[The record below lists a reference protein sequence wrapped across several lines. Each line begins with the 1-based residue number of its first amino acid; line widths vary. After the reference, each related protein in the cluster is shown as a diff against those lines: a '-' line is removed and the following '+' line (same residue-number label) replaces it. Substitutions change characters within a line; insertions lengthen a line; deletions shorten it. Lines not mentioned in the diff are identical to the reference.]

1 MASNTMT
8 HIDYTT
14 FAPNTDCG
22 YSKPRINKVGGK
34 SVGIISTKDKKQLKI
49 STPVML
55 TWGVNERENEQT
67 GRKTFD
73 MSLQFPNDDY
83 KTPEAEVFLQ
93 KMVDF
98 QEKIKNDAVENAK
111 EWFNKSKMTK
121 DQVDVLFHPMLAYPK
136 DKESGEVD
144 ENRAPTL
151 KVKLEYW
158 DEKFKC
164 ELYDMKYEPLFNPK
178 QENEFEP
185 NEIITKLS
193 NLKCVIKCGGIWFA
207 NGKFGVTWNLEQA
220 CVKPKEDLSG
230 RCFLKLTDEEKLRIG
245 ETNTKV
251 EETEEKVGLE
261 LTEDSD
267 DETETQQETETSEEK
282 PHAEE
287 EEEPKKKKVQ
297 RKKK

>member
-121 DQVDVLFHPMLAYPK
+121 DQVDVLFHPMLTYPK
-136 DKESGEVD
+136 DKETGDVD
-144 ENRAPTL
+144 ETRPPTL

-158 DEKFKC
+158 ESQFKC
-164 ELYDMKYEPLFNPK
+164 ELYDMKLGSLFPN
-178 QENEFEP
+178 ENEIMP
-185 NEIITKLS
+185 YDLITKGS
-193 NLKCVIKCGGIWFA
+193 NIKCVVKCGGIWFA
-207 NGKFGVTWNLEQA
+207 NGKFGVTWNLVQA
-220 CVKPKEDLSG
+220 CVKPKESIVG
-230 RCFLKLTDEEKLRIG
+230 KCVLKLTENEKKMMG
-245 ETNTKV
+245 
-251 EETEEKVGLE
+251 ETEEQEEETTEKVGVE
-261 LTEDSD
+261 LTEDSE
-267 DETETQQETETSEEK
+267 DETEQVQESEQ
-282 PHAEE
+282 
-287 EEEPKKKKVQ
+287 EPQVESEQEPEKKKKVQ